1 MLLSGSHLNTL
12 EPDAG
17 LIIDE
22 TILDSSAE
30 ENTLIY
36 FPFFS
41 KGGGGGGGALQRWN
55 SEGRGI
61 SKTATSCNSWRK
73 ITGRNFQGARQRR
86 KLGSCSSMNPM

>member
-1 MLLSGSHLNTL
+1 MSCIQLCYFPTFQLWGEWEGMLLSGSHLNTL

-41 KGGGGGGGALQRWN
+41 KGGGGGGGG
-55 SEGRGI
+55 S
-61 SKTATSCNSWRK
+61 ATME
-73 ITGRNFQGARQRR
+73 F
-86 KLGSCSSMNPM
+86 